1 MTYLE
6 HFHFL
11 RPAWLLLVP
20 VVVWIWWLVRVR
32 QDPLRGWRAWM
43 DRDLLA
49 ALTVGRIGNPSG
61 DNANSSGRNT
71 IPSYFYWRGV
81 GLLVAWLTA
90 LVAVAGPT
98 WRPERSPF
106 ADDPVPV
113 MLVLHAG
120 QSMNLADL
128 APSRM
133 ERARL
138 KIADFAAERK
148 GQPLGLIAYSG
159 SAHLVLP
166 PTRDTSVVAAMAAEI
181 GPEVMPR
188 PGNDL
193 AAALRLA
200 ARTLCESGGSIVV
213 LTDTAPP
220 GNELVWREF
229 RNECS
234 WPVHF
239 LAVARADT
247 PEWDTLH
254 RAAAALGASI
264 TQLTPDSADVLSLV
278 RRTAKA
284 PVAVAAAAEGTRWA
298 EAGWWLVPLLALLS
312 LATFR
317 RVRDADAEHVASRAT
332 PLDDPTLEKPEE
344 TNA

>member
-1 MTYLE
+1 MTALE

-11 RPAWLLLVP
+11 RPAWLLLTP
-20 VVVWIWWLVRVR
+20 VVVWLWWLVRTR

-49 ALTVGRIGNPSG
+49 ALTVGRIGNPSAG
-61 DNANSSGRNT
+61 SADSSGRNA
-71 IPSYFYWRGV
+71 IPSYFRWRNV
-81 GLLVAWLTA
+81 GLLAAWLTA
-90 LVAVAGPT
+90 IVAVAGPT
-98 WRPERSPF
+98 WRPEPSPF

-120 QSMNLADL
+120 ETMNLADL

-138 KIADFAAERK
+138 KITDFAAERQ

-166 PTRDTSVVAAMAAEI
+166 PTRDTTVVAAMAAEI
-181 GPEVMPR
+181 GPAVMPR

-200 ARTLCESGGSIVV
+200 ASALGESGGSIVV
-213 LTDTAPP
+213 LTDAAPP
-220 GNELVWREF
+220 EDESVWREF
-229 RNECS
+229 RKEYV

-247 PEWDTLH
+247 PEWDSLKD
-254 RAAAALGASI
+254 AAAALGASL
-264 TQLTPDSADVLSLV
+264 TPLTPDSADVLSLV

-284 PVAVAAAAEGTRWA
+284 PVAVAAAAAGTRWA
-298 EAGWWLVPLLALLS
+298 EAGWWLVPWLALFS
-312 LATFR
+312 LESFR
-317 RVRDADAEHVASRAT
+317 RVRDAEAEHAASRAT
-332 PLDDPTLEKPEE
+332 PLDDTTLE
-344 TNA
+344 NV